1 MQKTPPMA
9 VSKLIISLN
18 KKIAI
23 IDAITG
29 SPRGTVPTIVGVVYF
44 KQYINIL

>member
-1 MQKTPPMA
+1 MKIPYMHKAPPMA
-9 VSKLIISLN
+9 VVKLIISLN

-23 IDAITG
+23 IDAKTG

-44 KQYINIL
+44 